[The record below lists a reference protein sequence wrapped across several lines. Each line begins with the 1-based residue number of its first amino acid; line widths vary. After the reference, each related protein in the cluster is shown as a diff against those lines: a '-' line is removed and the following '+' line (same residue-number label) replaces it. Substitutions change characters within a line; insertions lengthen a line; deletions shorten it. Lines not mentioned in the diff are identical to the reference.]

1 MELTE
6 TVSAILPILILI
18 LAGGVVARL
27 PLLND
32 AGWAAID
39 RFVYFVLFPAL
50 LFRAIA
56 TADLGDLNIWPMGG
70 ALILAA
76 VIVAAIAAL
85 LKKLLKADGPA
96 TTSLIQGSIRFNT
109 YLGVAMAESLFG
121 DLGLALT
128 AVCVAFLVP
137 SVNLTSVLAL
147 TIWGKGAKADLKGF
161 FRALLANPLIL
172 ACLGGAAYRYTGWP
186 LPDAISESL
195 SIAGDAALAIGL
207 IAVGAGLDFLA
218 LKGRGRLVVVS
229 LVLKLALLPA
239 VAWGTTS
246 LLGVDGMPQV
256 IGIFW
261 LALPAA
267 PSAYVL
273 ARAMGGD
280 APLIAACVTAQLM
293 GAILTLPIWLN
304 LTLS

>member
-1 MELTE
+1 MRLSPPNHAPNAPDEPWPTQTLGTRPL
-6 TVSAILPILILI
+6 VSH
-18 LAGGVVARL
+18 
-27 PLLND
+27 N
-32 AGWAAID
+32 
-39 RFVYFVLFPAL
+39 
-50 LFRAIA
+50 
-56 TADLGDLNIWPMGG
+56 
-70 ALILAA
+70 
-76 VIVAAIAAL
+76 
-85 LKKLLKADGPA
+85 
-96 TTSLIQGSIRFNT
+96 SSGSDHW
-109 YLGVAMAESLFG
+109 VM
-121 DLGLALT
+121 
-128 AVCVAFLVP
+128 
-137 SVNLTSVLAL
+137 
-147 TIWGKGAKADLKGF
+147 
-161 FRALLANPLIL
+161 
-172 ACLGGAAYRYTGWP
+172 
-186 LPDAISESL
+186 
-195 SIAGDAALAIGL
+195 AIGL
-207 IAVGAGLDFLA
+207 IAVGAGLDFPA

-280 APLIAACVTAQLM
+280 APLIAACVTAQSM